1 MSRKM
6 YAASEIAKLKLPE
19 LPTTIPSIHA
29 RAQKEGWHYET
40 KIGLGGMRKMYEI
53 PERYLPTSEA
63 MPRQAV
69 PTTPQAQSAPV
80 AGAIMN
86 GAIVNSRQL
95 ASAMRA
101 LDEYLKENGL
111 VIDEPEVKAEIVA
124 ILYKYLQKDASGED
138 LQELLRVVMR

>member
-1 MSRKM
+1 MSKKM

-53 PERYLPTSEA
+53 PERYFATSDA
-63 MPRQAV
+63 ASSQPA
-69 PTTPQAQSAPV
+69 PIAPQERRAPV
-80 AGAIMN
+80 AGAILN